1 MDFTIDSELI
11 SLRTADFRKG
21 QRPENRATILGK
33 YLLQIASLSNI
44 MDEYIDELAL
54 RKEIYLK
61 SNIQL
66 RRTLPQSNRWASD
79 RFGDE
84 IKLYTEEQGH
94 VVTVANCS
102 WLISLIIELARYLS
116 GAWIVRQN
124 IASIADAFVGVPRA
138 RIAKLR
144 PEAKTGIYR
153 CSGSTKQRPDQV

>member
-1 MDFTIDSELI
+1 MNIAKDSERRPLQSMDFTIDSELI

-84 IKLYTEEQGH
+84 DQAIYRGT
-94 VVTVANCS
+94 
-102 WLISLIIELARYLS
+102 
-116 GAWIVRQN
+116 
-124 IASIADAFVGVPRA
+124 RA
-138 RIAKLR
+138 RSDRGKLLMV
-144 PEAKTGIYR
+144 
-153 CSGSTKQRPDQV
+153 DQLNY